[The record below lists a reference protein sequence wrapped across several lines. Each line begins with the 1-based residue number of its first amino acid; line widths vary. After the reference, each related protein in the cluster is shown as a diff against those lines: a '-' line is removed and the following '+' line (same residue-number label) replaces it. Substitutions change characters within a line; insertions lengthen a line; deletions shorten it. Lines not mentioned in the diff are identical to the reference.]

1 MTFPARR
8 AETGV
13 HWGRWNFVPTESH
26 PMGGM
31 EFQVVLA
38 LVMLYPVITGN
49 QGLKQSAENVQAA

>member
-1 MTFPARR
+1 
-8 AETGV
+8 
-13 HWGRWNFVPTESH
+13 
-26 PMGGM
+26 MGGM